1 MIKEK
6 GGIDMFQKGLKGI
19 VAVQTSVASVDG
31 DKGELRYRGKP
42 VGEVIEG
49 KTFEETAYYLWHGR
63 FPSTEELETLT
74 EELIRYRIIPPHVI
88 EIAKLLPPGTPIMD
102 ALRTLVSAYTHRAF
116 KELAP
121 VDQAVAFTAALPVL
135 TAMVYR
141 IQRGEEIIRPRNGLG
156 HTANY
161 LWMLEG
167 YEPASAQVEALE
179 TYLKLT
185 MEHGMNAST
194 FAARVTISTESD
206 LASAITSALGTMKGP
221 LHGGAPSGVID
232 LLDEIETVENI
243 IPAVSKKLEHGEKIM
258 GFGHR
263 VYRTE
268 DPRSVILREKCLSL
282 QGKDPWLDLAVAA
295 ESEIV
300 RLLNAHKP
308 GRSLYTNVEFY
319 AAAIMRSISMPPKLF
334 TPTFSIARIVGWT
347 AHALEQQED
356 NVIFRPQSEYIGN

>member
-1 MIKEK
+1 
-6 GGIDMFQKGLKGI
+6 MFQKGLKDV
-19 VAVQTSVASVDG
+19 VAVQTSIASVDG
-31 DKGELRYRGKP
+31 DRGELRYRGQR
-42 VGEVIEG
+42 VDEVIEG
-49 KTFEETAYYLWHGR
+49 RSFEETAYFLWHGR
-63 FPSTEELETLT
+63 FPSAQEAEELT
-74 EELIRYRIIPPHVI
+74 EQLIRYRLLPPHII
-88 EIAKLLPPGTPIMD
+88 EMAQLLPPGSSVMD
-102 ALRTLVSAYTHRAF
+102 SLRTLVSAFTHHMFTKLPSA
-116 KELAP
+116 E
-121 VDQAVAFTAALPVL
+121 QAVAITAALPVL

-141 IQRGEEIIRPRNGLG
+141 FQKGEDIIQPRNDLG

-161 LWMLEG
+161 LWMLDG
-167 YEPASAQVEALE
+167 LEPSAAQVEALE

-232 LLDEIETVENI
+232 LLDEIGNPENI
-243 IPAVSKKLEHGEKIM
+243 SQVILSKLEKGEKIM

-268 DPRSVILREKCLSL
+268 DPRSIILREKCLAL
-282 QGKDPWLDLAVAA
+282 QGKDPWLDLAVVA
-295 ESEIV
+295 ETEII

-308 GRSLYTNVEFY
+308 GRALYTNVEFY
-319 AAAIMRSISMPPKLF
+319 AAAIMRSIDMPSELF

-347 AHALEQQED
+347 AHALEQQQD
-356 NVIFRPQSEYIGN
+356 NVIFRPQSEYIGNN